1 MKTIFSDYLKIVIY
15 FITGILLIISSYTII
30 INIKHYQSLSSIVVV
45 SEIDNDY
52 IKFKENVGLIEKSKG
67 LNARLASA
75 LEIMKQDGVY
85 RLIPNTKLSYND
97 LYKLNDYF
105 IEELINNGWLSN
117 IMELNESKKYQDM
130 ITILIK
136 NSKYLNSVFTNNSLT
151 MYDSSLDIKIEDNYH
166 FILSNYL
173 MYSNVILNICNEV
186 GGTSG

>member
-1 MKTIFSDYLKIVIY
+1 
-15 FITGILLIISSYTII
+15 
-30 INIKHYQSLSSIVVV
+30 
-45 SEIDNDY
+45 
-52 IKFKENVGLIEKSKG
+52 
-67 LNARLASA
+67 
-75 LEIMKQDGVY
+75 MKQDGVY

-151 MYDSSLDIKIEDNYH
+151 MYDSGLDIKIEDNYH